1 MSLEISIVI
10 PVYNEEANIQP
21 LVAEVT
27 QVFKGREYEI
37 ILVDDC
43 STDGSWA
50 QLQQLRSEN
59 PRLRALRHSLRCGQ
73 STAIWN
79 GVKAARAAVVAT
91 LDGDG
96 QNDPADLPALLQALQ
111 EANTGANAGVND
123 GADRRVA
130 MVAGWR
136 THRKD
141 SAVKLL
147 SSRIANGIRRS
158 LLRDG
163 TPDTGCG
170 IKVFYRDVFIG
181 LPYFDHMHRFLPALV
196 QRTGRTVISAPV
208 KHRPRLRGK
217 SKYGIWNRLWVGI
230 VDLLGVAW
238 LMRRSQ
244 RPSVEELT

>member
-1 MSLEISIVI
+1 MISEISIVI
-10 PVYNEEANIQP
+10 PVHNEAANIRP
-21 LVAEVT
+21 LVTEVT
-27 QVFKGREYEI
+27 GVFKDRAYEI
-37 ILVDDC
+37 ILVDDA
-43 STDGSWA
+43 SDDGSWTL
-50 QLQQLRSEN
+50 LQQLRTEH
-59 PRLRALRHSLRCGQ
+59 PQLRALRHERRCGQ

-79 GVKAARAAVVAT
+79 GVKAAHATVVGT

-96 QNDPADLPALLQALQ
+96 QNDPADLPALIRALY
-111 EANTGANAGVND
+111 A
-123 GADRRVA
+123 ADTSVA

-136 THRKD
+136 TQRRD

-147 SSRIANGIRRS
+147 SSRVANGVRRS
-158 LLRDG
+158 LLQDG

-170 IKVFYRDVFIG
+170 IKVFYRDVFLS

-196 QRTGRTVISAPV
+196 QRTGRTVISVPV

-238 LMRRSQ
+238 LIRRSH
-244 RPSVEELT
+244 RPSVEELK

>member
-1 MSLEISIVI
+1 MVSLEISIVI

-21 LVAEVT
+21 LVVEVARA
-27 QVFKGREYEI
+27 FKDREYEI

-43 STDGSWA
+43 SDDGSWA
-50 QLQQLRSEN
+50 LLQQLRTDN

-73 STAIWN
+73 STAIYN
-79 GVKAARAAVVAT
+79 GVKAARAAVVGT

-96 QNDPADLPALLQALQ
+96 QNDPADLPDLLRTLH
-111 EANTGANAGVND
+111 EAG
-123 GADRRVA
+123 RQVA

-136 THRKD
+136 TQRKD
-141 SAVKLL
+141 SAVKLM
-147 SSRIANGIRRS
+147 SSRIANSVRRN

-170 IKVFYRDVFIG
+170 IKVFYRDVFIS

-196 QRTGRTVISAPV
+196 QRTGRTVISVPV
-208 KHRPRLRGK
+208 KHRARLRGK
-217 SKYGIWNRLWVGI
+217 SKYGVWNRLWVGI

-238 LMRRSQ
+238 LIRRSH
-244 RPSVEELT
+244 RPSVEELP

>member
-21 LVAEVT
+21 LVAEIAHA
-27 QVFKGREYEI
+27 FKDREYEI

-43 STDGSWA
+43 SDDGTWA
-50 QLQQLRSEN
+50 LLRRLRAEN
-59 PRLRALRHSLRCGQ
+59 PRLRAIRHSRRCGQ
-73 STAIWN
+73 STAIYG
-79 GVKAARAAVVAT
+79 GVKAARAAVVGT

-96 QNDPADLPALLQALQ
+96 QNDPSDLDALLHALRQANND
-111 EANTGANAGVND
+111 ARSGASNGAGLE
-123 GADRRVA
+123 VA

-136 THRKD
+136 TQRKD
-141 SAVKLL
+141 SAVKLM
-147 SSRIANGIRRS
+147 SSRIANSVRRN

-170 IKVFYRDVFIG
+170 IKVFYRDVFIS

-196 QRTGRTVISAPV
+196 QRTGRTVISVPV
-208 KHRPRLRGK
+208 KHRARLRGK
-217 SKYGIWNRLWVGI
+217 SKYGVWNRLWVGI

-238 LMRRSQ
+238 LIRRSH
-244 RPSVEELT
+244 RPSVEELP

>member
-1 MSLEISIVI
+1 MSPEISIVI

-27 QVFKGREYEI
+27 QVFRGREYEI
-37 ILVDDC
+37 IMVDDC
-43 STDGSWA
+43 SADGSWA
-50 QLQQLRSEN
+50 QLQQLRAEN

-73 STAIWN
+73 STAVWN
-79 GVKAARAAVVAT
+79 GVKAARAVVVAT

-111 EANTGANAGVND
+111 EANAGAHTGAGR
-123 GADRRVA
+123 GVA

-136 THRKD
+136 TQRKD

-147 SSRIANGIRRS
+147 SSRIANGIRRNM
-158 LLRDG
+158 LRDG

-196 QRTGRTVISAPV
+196 QRTGSTVISVPV

-238 LMRRSQ
+238 LIRRSH
-244 RPSVEELT
+244 RPSVEELS

>member
-1 MSLEISIVI
+1 MSPEISIVI

-27 QVFKGREYEI
+27 QVFRGREYEI
-37 ILVDDC
+37 IMVDDC
-43 STDGSWA
+43 SADGSWA
-50 QLQQLRSEN
+50 QLQQLRAEN

-73 STAIWN
+73 STAVWN
-79 GVKAARAAVVAT
+79 GVKAARAVVVAT

-111 EANTGANAGVND
+111 EANAGAHTGAG
-123 GADRRVA
+123 RRVA

-136 THRKD
+136 TRRKD

-147 SSRIANGIRRS
+147 SSRIANGIRRNM
-158 LLRDG
+158 LRDG

-196 QRTGRTVISAPV
+196 QRTGSTVISVPV

-238 LMRRSQ
+238 LIRRSH
-244 RPSVEELT
+244 RPSVEELS

>member
-1 MSLEISIVI
+1 VSLEISIVI

-27 QVFKGREYEI
+27 RAFKDREYEI
-37 ILVDDC
+37 VMVDDC
-43 STDGSWA
+43 SDDGSWA
-50 QLQQLRSEN
+50 LLQRLRAEN
-59 PRLRALRHSLRCGQ
+59 PRLRALRHSRRCGQ
-73 STAIWN
+73 STAVYN
-79 GVKAARAAVVAT
+79 GVKAARAVVVGT

-96 QNDPADLPALLQALQ
+96 QNDPADLDALLHALHQA
-111 EANTGANAGVND
+111 NSGPNNGAG
-123 GADRRVA
+123 REVA

-136 THRKD
+136 TQRKD
-141 SAVKLL
+141 SAVKLM
-147 SSRIANGIRRS
+147 SSRIANSVRRA

-170 IKVFYRDVFIG
+170 IKVFYRDVFIA

-196 QRTGRTVISAPV
+196 QRSGCKVISVPV
-208 KHRPRLRGK
+208 QHRPRLRGK

-238 LMRRSQ
+238 LIRRSH

>member
-1 MSLEISIVI
+1 MSPEISIVI

-21 LVAEVT
+21 LVAEVAE
-27 QVFKGREYEI
+27 VFKGREYEI

-43 STDGSWA
+43 SADGSWA
-50 QLQQLRSEN
+50 QLRRLRTEN

-96 QNDPADLPALLQALQ
+96 QNDPADLPALLQALHSVD
-111 EANTGANAGVND
+111 N

-136 THRKD
+136 TQRKD

-147 SSRIANGIRRS
+147 SSKIANGIRRNM
-158 LLRDG
+158 LRDG

-170 IKVFYRDVFIG
+170 IKVFYRDVFIA

-196 QRTGRTVISAPV
+196 QRTGRTVISVPV

-238 LMRRSQ
+238 LIRRSH

>member
-1 MSLEISIVI
+1 VSLEISIVI
-10 PVYNEEANIQP
+10 PVYNEEANVQP

-27 QVFKGREYEI
+27 QALTGREYEI

-43 STDGSWA
+43 SADGSWA

-73 STAIWN
+73 STAVWN
-79 GVKAARAAVVAT
+79 GVKAARAAVVGT

-111 EANTGANAGVND
+111 EANSGAS
-123 GADRRVA
+123 RQVA

-136 THRKD
+136 MQRKD

-147 SSRIANGIRRS
+147 SSRIANSVRRS

-196 QRTGRTVISAPV
+196 QRTGRTVISVPV

-238 LMRRSQ
+238 LIRRSH
-244 RPSVEELT
+244 RPSVEELI